1 MIRVALCKKK
11 KIIDLK
17 SSMKIQHI
25 QEKFFDINRPKTY
38 KELEQEIRNKFN
50 LNGKDISIKALLE
63 DGDEKNIN
71 GEDRYNDDYYLTK
84 TYNVYLEDE
93 GEDSGNIDLTKN
105 LDLDAVI
112 DVSNELTIDENEFKL
127 FLDKQLD
134 KEINEEFKQEE
145 KDNNNEKID
154 VKVELNNYFS
164 KLEEE
169 FKKISEEKKNY
180 LMESIKKEFSSIDQI
195 LDKKISDINDII
207 KNVIQSNDAKEKIS
221 NIKLNMPQNG
231 GDILDNHK
239 QLPKMF
245 NLFTSTNK
253 YDILVNQADNFSI
266 NDIQIKNIINE
277 KIDFNHKFWV
287 RHEDSDPDIYIPSEK
302 TEIKVDDGY
311 LEGNEEKKTELYLT
325 IKNPKINQNYFF
337 KFYIGD
343 NSKNNSI
350 YEDVTDEPIFINIT
364 IIDEKKEEEEQKEE
378 DVKKEKEEEIKED
391 VKKEKEEEIKND
403 VKKEKELVV
412 ENPKDEIE
420 LNEEEKNND
429 IKKEKKHD
437 DKRDVLSEDRIQEIM
452 EELDAEF
459 YCVGVIGEDIL
470 IEKIKEL
477 NGDMEKLKKFVE
489 LNL

>member
-11 KIIDLK
+11 KIIDIK
-17 SSMKIQHI
+17 SSMKIEHI
-25 QEKFFDINRPKTY
+25 QEKFFDIKRPKTY

-71 GEDRYNDDYYLTK
+71 GEDRYNDDDYQTK
-84 TYNVYLEDE
+84 TYNVYLENEEE
-93 GEDSGNIDLTKN
+93 GLGNLDLTKN

-145 KDNNNEKID
+145 KDNSNEKIE
-154 VKVELNNYFS
+154 VKVEFNNYFS

-169 FKKISEEKKNY
+169 FKKISEEKKKS

-195 LDKKISDINDII
+195 IDKKIKDINDII
-207 KNVIQSNDAKEKIS
+207 KNAIQSNDAKEKIS
-221 NIKLNMPQNG
+221 NIKLNMPKND

-239 QLPKMF
+239 KLPKMF
-245 NLFTSTNK
+245 NLFLSAIK
-253 YDILVNQADNFSI
+253 YDILVNQADYFSI

-287 RHEDSDPDIYIPSEK
+287 RHKESDPDIYIPSEK
-302 TEIKVDDGY
+302 TKVKIDDGY
-311 LEGNEEKKTELYLT
+311 LDVNEEKKSELYLT

-364 IIDEKKEEEEQKEE
+364 LIDEKKEEEEQKE
-378 DVKKEKEEEIKED
+378 
-391 VKKEKEEEIKND
+391 D

-412 ENPKDEIE
+412 ENPKYKIEI
-420 LNEEEKNND
+420 NKEENNND
-429 IKKEKKHD
+429 INNEGLIGERD
-437 DKRDVLSEDRIQEIM
+437 DLSEERIQEIYD
-452 EELDAEF
+452 ELEAEY
-459 YCVGVIGEDIL
+459 YCGGVIGEDI
-470 IEKIKEL
+470 IKEKIKEL
-477 NGDMEKLKKFVE
+477 HGDMEELKKFVDA
-489 LNL
+489 NM

>member
-11 KIIDLK
+11 KIIDIK
-17 SSMKIQHI
+17 SSMKIEHI
-25 QEKFFDINRPKTY
+25 QEKFFDIKRPKTY

-71 GEDRYNDDYYLTK
+71 GEDRYNDDDYQTK
-84 TYNVYLEDE
+84 TYNVYLENEEE
-93 GEDSGNIDLTKN
+93 GLGNLDLTKN

-145 KDNNNEKID
+145 KDNSNEKIE
-154 VKVELNNYFS
+154 VKVEFNNYFS

-169 FKKISEEKKNY
+169 FKKISEEKKKS

-195 LDKKISDINDII
+195 IDKKIKDINDII
-207 KNVIQSNDAKEKIS
+207 KNAIQSNDAKEKIS
-221 NIKLNMPQNG
+221 NIKLNMPKNDV
-231 GDILDNHK
+231 DILDNHK
-239 QLPKMF
+239 KLPKMF
-245 NLFTSTNK
+245 NLFLSTIK
-253 YDILVNQADNFSI
+253 YDILVNQADYFSI

-287 RHEDSDPDIYIPSEK
+287 RHKESDPDIYIPSEK
-302 TEIKVDDGY
+302 TKVKIDDGY
-311 LEGNEEKKTELYLT
+311 LDVNEEKKSELYLT

-364 IIDEKKEEEEQKEE
+364 LIDEKKEEEEQKE
-378 DVKKEKEEEIKED
+378 
-391 VKKEKEEEIKND
+391 D

-412 ENPKDEIE
+412 ENPKDKIEI
-420 LNEEEKNND
+420 NEEENNND
-429 IKKEKKHD
+429 INNEGLIGERD
-437 DKRDVLSEDRIQEIM
+437 DLSEERIQEIYD
-452 EELDAEF
+452 ELEAEY
-459 YCVGVIGEDIL
+459 YCGGVIGEDI
-470 IEKIKEL
+470 IKEKIKEL
-477 NGDMEKLKKFVE
+477 HGDMEELKKFVDA
-489 LNL
+489 NM

>member
-1 MIRVALCKKK
+1 
-11 KIIDLK
+11 
-17 SSMKIQHI
+17 MKIQHI

-50 LNGKDISIKALLE
+50 LNGKEISIKALLE

-195 LDKKISDINDII
+195 WDNKISDINDKTIM
-207 KNVIQSNDAKEKIS
+207 V
-221 NIKLNMPQNG
+221 
-231 GDILDNHK
+231 ILD
-239 QLPKMF
+239 
-245 NLFTSTNK
+245 
-253 YDILVNQADNFSI
+253 
-266 NDIQIKNIINE
+266 
-277 KIDFNHKFWV
+277 
-287 RHEDSDPDIYIPSEK
+287 
-302 TEIKVDDGY
+302 
-311 LEGNEEKKTELYLT
+311 
-325 IKNPKINQNYFF
+325 
-337 KFYIGD
+337 
-343 NSKNNSI
+343 
-350 YEDVTDEPIFINIT
+350 
-364 IIDEKKEEEEQKEE
+364 
-378 DVKKEKEEEIKED
+378 
-391 VKKEKEEEIKND
+391 
-403 VKKEKELVV
+403 
-412 ENPKDEIE
+412 
-420 LNEEEKNND
+420 
-429 IKKEKKHD
+429 
-437 DKRDVLSEDRIQEIM
+437 
-452 EELDAEF
+452 
-459 YCVGVIGEDIL
+459 
-470 IEKIKEL
+470 
-477 NGDMEKLKKFVE
+477 
-489 LNL
+489 